1 MTADST
7 SPAQWQRALLAY
19 SVPIPWKS
27 GLQLASN
34 LLGYFALW
42 LAMWQAAEISHALSL
57 ALALPAAGFV
67 LRLFSIQ
74 HDCGHGAFFRSRRAN
89 DWVGRALS
97 MFSLVPYAYW
107 RSAHATHHA
116 SIGHLER
123 RGIGDIDVS
132 TTREYAEMPRVGR
145 IAYRLYRHPLVL
157 LGIGPAVQ
165 FFLRFRLPTNLPEP
179 RRAARNSI
187 LLMNLALLA
196 LLLTIHATLG
206 LAGFL
211 WLYLPMMA
219 FAASV
224 GLLLFFVQ
232 HNFAETYWARAPEW
246 RHREASLAGS
256 SYYALPGWLQ
266 WFTGNTGI
274 HHAHHLCPSIPNYR
288 LQECLGDHPLL
299 KRTNRLSMADSLRCV
314 RLGLW
319 DEEAGRLVSFA
330 EAKRRASRPTSEES

>member
-1 MTADST
+1 MSADT
-7 SPAQWQRALLAY
+7 ISPAQWQRALLAY
-19 SVPIPWKS
+19 GDPIPWRS
-27 GLQLASN
+27 GCQLTGN
-34 LLGYFALW
+34 LLAYFALW
-42 LAMWQAAEISHALSL
+42 VAMWHAAEVSYLL
-57 ALALPAAGFV
+57 ALLLAVPAAGFV

-74 HDCGHGAFFRSRRAN
+74 HDCGHGAFFRSQRAN

-97 MFSLVPYAYW
+97 LLSLVPYSYW

-132 TTREYAEMPRVGR
+132 TTREYAEMSRPAR

-179 RRAARNSI
+179 RHTARNSI
-187 LLMNLALLA
+187 LLVNAALAA
-196 LLLTIHATLG
+196 LGLGIHATLG
-206 LAGFL
+206 LGEFL
-211 WLYLPMMA
+211 WLYLPTMTL
-219 FAASV
+219 AATV
-224 GLLLFFVQ
+224 GLLLFFLQ
-232 HNFAETYWARAPEW
+232 HNFEDTYWARAPEW

-256 SYYALPGWLQ
+256 SYYALPAWLH

-274 HHAHHLCPSIPNYR
+274 HHAHHLCPKIPNYR
-288 LQECLGDHPLL
+288 LRECLGDHPALSQV
-299 KRTNRLSMADSLRCV
+299 NRLSMGDVLRCV

-319 DEEAGRLVSFA
+319 DEEAGRLISFA
-330 EAKRRASRPTSEES
+330 EARRTLARTKSEEQ